1 MFFPDL
7 QQLSEKLKF
16 AAAYQPASV
25 LNYLI
30 KIQLNAPKI
39 PKKEKKKANHF
50 KIIIICYWFL
60 LEVLLFSVNC
70 TSKKLKNPQM
80 QLGECLP
87 FFPFSLIFNGSH
99 HIQ

>member
-25 LNYLI
+25 LNYPI
-30 KIQLNAPKI
+30 NIQLNTPQ
-39 PKKEKKKANHF
+39 KKEKANHF

-70 TSKKLKNPQM
+70 TSKKLKKPPNAAGRMPT
-80 QLGECLP
+80 LFSFL
-87 FFPFSLIFNGSH
+87 FFLFFNGSH

>member
-25 LNYLI
+25 LNYPI
-30 KIQLNAPKI
+30 NIQLNAPQKRKR
-39 PKKEKKKANHF
+39 KKEGKSFQNHHHLLLV
-50 KIIIICYWFL
+50 L

-99 HIQ
+99 RIQ

>member
-25 LNYLI
+25 LNYPI
-30 KIQLNAPKI
+30 NIQLNTPQ
-39 PKKEKKKANHF
+39 KKEKANHF

-87 FFPFSLIFNGSH
+87 FFLFFFFIF
-99 HIQ
+99 